1 MIELWQKIN
10 DDKREKGHLN
20 ISDTTLKI
28 TRKNCGKK
36 QNTLQK
42 KKKKYKAFF
51 KEKEGILLLKRLH
64 VI

>member
-42 KKKKYKAFF
+42 KKKKIQSIF
-51 KEKEGILLLKRLH
+51 
-64 VI
+64 

>member
-28 TRKNCGKK
+28 TRKNCAKNKIHYKK
-36 QNTLQK
+36 RKKNTK
-42 KKKKYKAFF
+42 HF
-51 KEKEGILLLKRLH
+51 LKRKR
-64 VI
+64 VFYY